1 MLQHHNTISAF
12 RLFYCLQL
20 PYTQADRVCERRRS
34 SAFAL
39 LLGVSTAGFVSG
51 TVLARLLPVSS
62 TFQVAAIAGTATAI
76 YLRLFLEE
84 SNTSV
89 AQDDDQ
95 STKLLCSTSS
105 PDEESHP
112 RLTLSKKTPSFS
124 EMVSLL
130 TSR

>member
-1 MLQHHNTISAF
+1 
-12 RLFYCLQL
+12 
-20 PYTQADRVCERRRS
+20 
-34 SAFAL
+34 L

-62 TFQVAAIAGTATAI
+62 TFQVAAIAATATAI

-84 SNTSV
+84 SNTFV
-89 AQDDDQ
+89 ARDDEEI
-95 STKLLCSTSS
+95 TKPLCSTSS
-105 PDEESHP
+105 PDEEAYP
-112 RLTLSKKTPSFS
+112 RLTLSKKTLSFS

>member
-1 MLQHHNTISAF
+1 
-12 RLFYCLQL
+12 
-20 PYTQADRVCERRRS
+20 VCERRRS